1 MMVRLI
7 SFIFAAIALSSISSA
22 AEPLPK
28 SDESL
33 WVPPPFQKVVG
44 FRFRLPSD
52 GSQGPVPSGF
62 SLLKNGAVDAAQL
75 EKLKQKSAELTP
87 AQTSKLLA
95 ATNGKEIIHPAAC
108 YDPHHLFL
116 FYSGEET
123 IVAAV
128 EVCFNC
134 TGIYAT
140 PGISKARWYRHDFA
154 ALARLADELSLWQ
167 EGRTVDEWEKAILS
181 NRK

>member
-1 MMVRLI
+1 MIFRLI
-7 SFIFAAIALSSISSA
+7 RFIFTAVALGSVSLA

-28 SDESL
+28 SEESR
-33 WVPPPFQKVVG
+33 WVPPSFQKVVG

-52 GSQGPVPSGF
+52 GSEGPVPSGF
-62 SLLKNGAVDAAQL
+62 SLLKNGAVDVAQL
-75 EKLKQKSAELTP
+75 EKLKQKSVELTA
-87 AQTSKLLA
+87 AQTSKLLT
-95 ATNGKEIIHPAAC
+95 ATNGKEIIYPAAC

-116 FYSGEET
+116 FYSGERT
-123 IVAAV
+123 VVAAV

-140 PGISKARWYRHDFA
+140 PGISKAQWYRHDFI
-154 ALARLADELSLWQ
+154 ALARLADELGLWQ